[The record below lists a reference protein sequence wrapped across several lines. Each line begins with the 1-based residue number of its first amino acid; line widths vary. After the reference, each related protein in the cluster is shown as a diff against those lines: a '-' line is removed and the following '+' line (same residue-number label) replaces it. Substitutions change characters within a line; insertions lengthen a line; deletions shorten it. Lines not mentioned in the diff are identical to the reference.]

1 MFGDIDV
8 AFSDGLKEG
17 RLFLDAEW
25 LKYHFWVFLIAY
37 SHLSGTVFTQK
48 TVSLTVVEGNLSTF
62 DEKSS
67 VERQGIGINLDITT
81 FGIGNENT
89 SSTPASKRLNAL
101 LKDQT
106 RCAYLSVA
114 ICSLA
119 MDVKSSVLVAA
130 LKLVN
135 GVLVELP

>member
-48 TVSLTVVEGNLSTF
+48 TVALAIVERDLSTF
-62 DEKSS
+62 DEKAS
-67 VERQGIGINLDITT
+67 VEREGVRVHLDI
-81 FGIGNENT
+81 
-89 SSTPASKRLNAL
+89 P
-101 LKDQT
+101 
-106 RCAYLSVA
+106 
-114 ICSLA
+114 SL
-119 MDVKSSVLVAA
+119 
-130 LKLVN
+130 
-135 GVLVELP
+135 GV